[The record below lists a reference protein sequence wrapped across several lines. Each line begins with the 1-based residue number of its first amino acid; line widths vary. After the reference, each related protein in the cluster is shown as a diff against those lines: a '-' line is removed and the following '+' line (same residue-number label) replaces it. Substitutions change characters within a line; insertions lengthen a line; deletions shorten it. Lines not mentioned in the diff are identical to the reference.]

1 MGFYRIKTNRTSKV
15 GRILLPADRQQ
26 ASLFPESEG
35 KEGKTERKEKEK
47 KKARTKEVRKT
58 KGQRKRKEERKA
70 GEKDFTARE
79 FL

>member
-1 MGFYRIKTNRTSKV
+1 MVGFYRIKTNRTSKV

-35 KEGKTERKEKEK
+35 KTERKEKEK

-58 KGQRKRKEERKA
+58 KGQRKKKKGREEGGR
-70 GEKDFTARE
+70 KDFTARE